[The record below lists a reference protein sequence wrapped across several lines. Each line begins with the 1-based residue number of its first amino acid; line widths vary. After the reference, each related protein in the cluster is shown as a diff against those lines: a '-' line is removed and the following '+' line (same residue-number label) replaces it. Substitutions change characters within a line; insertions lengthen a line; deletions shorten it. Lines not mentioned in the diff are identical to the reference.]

1 MREDVASVGGSSW
14 INRYISF
21 IDVLNDSILVYY
33 KCSAI
38 AEALFFVEDSVIF
51 HHGSFEIAEQW
62 KCDAD
67 VLSKAAVGGNAVD
80 ADSENLSICSFEFG
94 DISLIRLQ
102 FLRSTTGKGEH
113 IDRQYDIFL
122 TFEIAQLVLLSV
134 SGAKREVRSF
144 VSDLQVCMWWSWLL
158 GECDNAKHAQQR
170 N

>member
-51 HHGSFEIAEQW
+51 HHGSFEIAEQG

-102 FLRSTTGKGEH
+102 FLRSTTGKSEYIKG
-113 IDRQYDIFL
+113 QYYIFL
-122 TFEIAQLVLLSV
+122 SFEIAEFYLLS
-134 SGAKREVRSF
+134 GCAWKCEVRRSITNF
-144 VSDLQVCMWWSWLL
+144 QVCLWWGGLL
-158 GECDNAKHAQQR
+158 RADNYSESK
-170 N
+170 